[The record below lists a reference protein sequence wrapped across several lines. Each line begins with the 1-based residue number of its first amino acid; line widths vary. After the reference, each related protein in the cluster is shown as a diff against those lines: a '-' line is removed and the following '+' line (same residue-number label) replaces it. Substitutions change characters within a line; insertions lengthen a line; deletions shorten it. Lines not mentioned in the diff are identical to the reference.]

1 MEDIFLNIKAAF
13 AKENEVLKKQ
23 PLTTKQ
29 QELQDLYSSDPRL
42 LFIEPFVEML
52 GKWEYDKID
61 EKVLNQIYPT
71 LEDVAKALPRV
82 RHPVLLSFVET
93 VRDKANY
100 ASKDYDDRKLAEAVY
115 NDFKRLYVPEL
126 FLFPVWFSKWS
137 AKNGIFKG
145 NCRNLYDDIVKGLQ
159 DYKEERSRKV
169 DALLSEQRDKSEK
182 EQREKFKNTYG
193 TGKEAFIQYVR
204 TLCALPFQ
212 PDDVAQVLRHTI
224 EELNECYIR
233 RVKMGDIPDPDKQF
247 LERIRY
253 GDNNQ

>member
-1 MEDIFLNIKAAF
+1 MKDFFLKIKAV
-13 AKENEVLKKQ
+13 AKEKEVLAKQ
-23 PLTTKQ
+23 PLTAKQ
-29 QELQDLYSSDPRL
+29 QELQDLYSSDQSL
-42 LFIEPFVEML
+42 LFIKPFVEML
-52 GKWEYDKID
+52 GEWKDNRIDKTVID
-61 EKVLNQIYPT
+61 PEHPT
-71 LEDVAKALPRV
+71 LEDVIKALPCV
-82 RHPVLLSFVET
+82 FYPVLESFVET

-182 EQREKFKNTYG
+182 EQRDKFKDTYG
-193 TGKEAFIQYVR
+193 TGKEAFIQYVNA
-204 TLCALPFQ
+204 LCALPFQ
-212 PDDVAQVLRHTI
+212 PNDVAQVLRHTI

-233 RVKMGDIPDPDKQF
+233 RVKMGDIPNPDKQF
-247 LERIRY
+247 LEQIRY